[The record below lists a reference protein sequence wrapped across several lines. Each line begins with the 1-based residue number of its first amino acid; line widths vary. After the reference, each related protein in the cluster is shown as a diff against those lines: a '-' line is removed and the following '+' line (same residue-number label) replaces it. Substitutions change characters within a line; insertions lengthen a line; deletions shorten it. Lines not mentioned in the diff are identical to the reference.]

1 MLYPAKGVSGYG
13 RLLSTL
19 LKGTYPS
26 HSHTY
31 PSYKGALRP
40 DITSIIVFE

>member
-1 MLYPAKGVSGYG
+1 MLYTAKVVSGYG
-13 RLLSTL
+13 GLLSTL

-31 PSYKGALRP
+31 PSGALRP